1 MRPQLL
7 IGAVLS
13 ISGSFAIGAQPAAL
27 TGMPSTDYSTH
38 TLVLHIQDY
47 GNLRLEMGEVGQKRI
62 LTQFVHEDMIRRYLE
77 NYREVMDAWQALDP
91 N

>member
-13 ISGSFAIGAQPAAL
+13 VSGAFAVGAQNAVL

-47 GNLRLEMGEVGQKRI
+47 GNTRLEMGYASSVAVV
-62 LTQFVHEDMIRRYLE
+62 LFVIMTVSWVLINKAISAVSPSEG
-77 NYREVMDAWQALDP
+77 
-91 N
+91 